1 MQLVIIKVYKKRFY
15 IIIKC
20 MLIHIGGSLYSIGKF
35 SNSDI
40 LLVTDISCSQSD
52 TSISQCTI
60 SHYTKTSY
68 CDVKD
73 IAAVKCH
80 SKSFTPQLVGEACQ
94 LGCPMCNNIYANYT
108 VSTIT
113 RLLDWIA
120 S

>member
-15 IIIKC
+15 IIIIIC
-20 MLIHIGGSLYSIGKF
+20 LPIHIGGSLYSTGKF
-35 SNSDI
+35 SNSSDV

-73 IAAVKCH
+73 IAAVRCH
-80 SKSFTPQLVGEACQ
+80 SKLKHEFLHPSWWVKPPSWGVLRSHVC
-94 LGCPMCNNIYANYT
+94 IYANHY
-108 VSTIT
+108 
-113 RLLDWIA
+113 D
-120 S
+120 